1 MNLAGINTNLLV
13 ALNALLREQNVSR
26 AAESIGLTQS
36 SMSHALAQLRAHFG
50 DRLLVSSGRRMI
62 LTERGRALIEPVRL
76 AVAHVERVFAPVSGF
91 DPSTSDRTFRI
102 VATDNVEVF
111 LLPRLMALL
120 STQAPR
126 IDVRVHHL
134 PFDWMRALTNG
145 EVDLK
150 LGRQYRIPESF
161 RSEELFEE
169 QFTCVVRHG
178 HPLRSKRPTVR
189 QFAELSHLDIVPTGS
204 AAMETRGFVDEILAQ
219 QGLQRRVALTI
230 PHFLVA
236 PHVVASSN
244 LALVVSKRVIRPY
257 VKPLRLKELLLQLRL
272 SGYRLTQVW
281 AQRSDD
287 DDGHRWLRRVLAK
300 IARDRDT

>member
-91 DPSTSDRTFRI
+91 DPSTSTRTFRI

-120 STQAPR
+120 SAQAPH

-161 RSEELFEE
+161 RSEELFDE

-189 QFAELSHLDIVPTGS
+189 QFVELSHLDVVPTGS

-230 PHFLVA
+230 SHFLVA

-257 VKPLRLKELLLQLRL
+257 VKPLRLKELLLPLRL

-300 IARDRDT
+300 IARD